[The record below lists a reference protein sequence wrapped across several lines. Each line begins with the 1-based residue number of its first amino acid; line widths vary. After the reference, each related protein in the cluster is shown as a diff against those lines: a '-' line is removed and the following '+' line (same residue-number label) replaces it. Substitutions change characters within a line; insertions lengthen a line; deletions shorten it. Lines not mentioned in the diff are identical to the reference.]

1 MKRYLSILAI
11 LLLFPLMTQAA
22 GRTLDIYFI
31 DVEGGAATLIVTPF
45 GESLLIDSGFPEDRD
60 AQRILHVAKDVAGL
74 NQIDH
79 YITTHWHRDHV
90 GGVTLLAK
98 LMPIKNYYDHGLP
111 TAPAADIP
119 PDLIEAYRTVS
130 AGKSIALN
138 AGDEIRILGDRSAPR
153 LRFRILAANAT
164 VVGEE
169 KGAPQIKQCGTDFK
183 PIVEDKTDNAQS
195 LSMMLTFGGFRFF
208 NGGDL
213 TWNVENKLVCP
224 KDLVGPVD
232 LFQVNHHGSFSSNN
246 PALVRVL
253 KPRVAVIDNGPRKG
267 GDPKTYA
274 TLKSVPE
281 IEAIYQLHKNVLS
294 SWNNN
299 TASTYIA
306 NDDEK
311 CQGEF
316 IKVSVS
322 PNSRWYRVEIPSK
335 KIGTDYLVR

>member
-74 NQIDH
+74 SQIDH

-98 LMPIKNYYDHGLP
+98 MMTVKNYYDHGLP
-111 TAPAADIP
+111 TAAAADIDP
-119 PDLIEAYRTVS
+119 HLVDAYRTVS

-153 LRFRILAANAT
+153 LRFRILTANAT

-169 KGAPQIKQCGTDFK
+169 KGAPQIRQCGSDFK
-183 PIVEDKTDNAQS
+183 PIEEDKSDNAKS
-195 LSMMLTFGGFRFF
+195 LSMLLTYGSFRFF

-232 LFQVNHHGSFSSNN
+232 LFQVNHHGGSNSNN
-246 PALVRVL
+246 PALVRAL
-253 KPRVAVIDNGPRKG
+253 KPRVAVIGNGPRKG
-267 GDPKTYA
+267 GDPKTFA

-294 SWNNN
+294 TWNDN

-322 PNSRWYRVEIPSK
+322 SNGRSYRVEIPSK
-335 KIGTDYLVR
+335 KIGTNFSVR